1 MPIELTQQEKETIQ
15 TIQKGLDDLRRG
27 LATKDELVKEINQRV
42 TDDKAAME
50 QSLAALR
57 NELEE
62 TKAVAEMLKAQVRR
76 LRDADLGGTDGKPY
90 RGRLKSAAEARLI
103 GLQIMAASMTAG
115 LNHPEIARK
124 HARIMKA
131 IEKAGVELIAVE
143 EKTGA
148 RLDVEKAST
157 TTGQATGSLL
167 ITTEMAPGL
176 IMLLEK
182 YGRFRANA
190 ANVPMGA
197 GSTLTPKLDTLLT
210 LYVPGEGVAPSISD
224 PTLGAV
230 NLIPKAL
237 TGLFAYSMELDED
250 SAVAMGELYGNLAAR
265 SCAYYEDLCGF
276 LGDGTSTYFGFR
288 GIAGAIRAVDASI
301 SNIKSVVV
309 GSGNA
314 YSELVYSDFEK
325 MAGLLPDYADNED
338 AKAYM
343 HKYFYYTVFVRAA
356 LAAGT
361 GHAQEVILGSAQ
373 RQKLMLGYPVEFTQ
387 VMPKVEANSQHC
399 CTLGNLYLGC
409 QFGTRGA
416 MEFAQS
422 EHRFFDQGLIA
433 ARVRERVAINAHG
446 VGDTSKEGPIIALYT
461 AAG

>member
-1 MPIELTQQEKETIQ
+1 MELSQLEKETIQ
-15 TIQKGLDDLRRG
+15 TIQKGLDDLRKG
-27 LATKDELVKEINQRV
+27 LATKDELVKEIDQRV
-42 TDDKAAME
+42 TDDKTAIE
-50 QSLAALR
+50 QSLTAVR
-57 NELEE
+57 NELDE
-62 TKAVAEMLKAQVRR
+62 TKTVAETLKGQIRR
-76 LRDADLGGTDGKPY
+76 LRDTDLGGTGGTPY

-103 GLQIMAASMTAG
+103 GLQIMAASMAAG
-115 LNHPEIARK
+115 LNHPEISRK

-148 RLDVEKAST
+148 RLDIEKAAT

-167 ITTEMAPGL
+167 VTTEMAPGL
-176 IMLLEK
+176 IMLLEQ
-182 YGRFRANA
+182 YGKFRANA

-197 GSTLTPKLDTLLT
+197 GSTLTPKLDTLMT
-210 LYVPGEGVAPSISD
+210 LYVPGEGTAPTVSD
-224 PTLGAV
+224 PTIGAV
-230 NLIPKAL
+230 NLVPKAL

-250 SAVAMGELYGNLAAR
+250 SAVAMGELYGDLAAR

-288 GIAGAIRAVDASI
+288 GIAGAIRAVDATI
-301 SNIKSVVV
+301 GNIKSVVV

-314 YSELVYSDFEK
+314 YSELTYSDFEK
-325 MAGLLPDYADNED
+325 MAGSLPDYADNED
-338 AKAYM
+338 ARAFM

-356 LAAGT
+356 LAAGSA
-361 GHAQEVILGSAQ
+361 AQEVILGSAQ

-387 VMPKVEANSQHC
+387 VMPKAEANSQHC
-399 CTLGNLYLGC
+399 CTLGNLRMGC
-409 QFGTRGA
+409 QFGVRGA

-422 EHRFFDQGLIA
+422 EHRYFDQGLIA

-446 VGDTSKEGPIIALYT
+446 VGNTTNPGPIIALYT
-461 AAG
+461 AAS